1 MTEGRY
7 YWLKLKRDFFKR
19 HDIVIIESMPNG
31 KDYILFY
38 LKLLCES
45 VDHDGSLRFSD
56 KIPYNEDMLAT
67 ITRTNVDIVRSA
79 INLFSELGMM
89 EIMDDGTFYMSEVE
103 RLIGS
108 ESSSVSAIR
117 QKRYRE
123 NKKSKLSVTPDI
135 TDDVTKNNASVT
147 KDNASVTNSYANR
160 YADHNANVTKNNE
173 SKSKSK
179 SIDLEREKE
188 KEKEKKP
195 SPSGQLGA
203 FLEKYEIPAK
213 LKESLLAYADYMD
226 ECGKP
231 LSTRSMELVIR
242 KLQRIATSE
251 DEMIE
256 ILENSVRKG
265 WKDIYPLDRP
275 KSQSPAVR
283 SFGDYEQRKTNYS
296 ELERMMYAADD
307 KGDDSDEK

>member
-1 MTEGRY
+1 MAEGRY

-67 ITRTNVDIVRSA
+67 ITRTNIDVVRNA
-79 INLFSELGMM
+79 IKLFSELGMM
-89 EIMDDGTFYMSEVE
+89 EILDDGTFYMSEVE

-108 ESSSVSAIR
+108 EASNTNAIR
-117 QKRYRE
+117 QKRFRE
-123 NKKSKLSVTPDI
+123 KKKLQASTTPAVTDDVTNVTP
-135 TDDVTKNNASVT
+135 TVTKNNASVT
-147 KDNASVTNSYANR
+147 NSNANR
-160 YADHNANVTKNNE
+160 YASVTKNNE

-203 FLEKYEIPAK
+203 LLEQYEFSAR
-213 LKESLLAYADYMD
+213 LKESLLAYADHMD

-231 LSTRSMELVIR
+231 MSTRSMDLTIK

-296 ELERMMYAADD
+296 ELEKMMYAADD
-307 KGDDSDEK
+307 KGDDSDEKRSVF

>member
-19 HDIVIIESMPNG
+19 HDIVVIESMPNG

-45 VDHDGSLRFSD
+45 VDHDGNLRFSD

-89 EIMDDGTFYMSEVE
+89 EILDDGTFYMSEVE

-108 ESSSVSAIR
+108 ESSSVNAIR
-117 QKRYRE
+117 QKHYRE
-123 NKKSKLSVTPDI
+123 NRKSKLLVTPDAAGC
-135 TDDVTKNNASVT
+135 VTKNNASVT
-147 KDNASVTNSYANR
+147 KDNASVTNSYADR

-179 SIDLEREKE
+179 SIDLE
-188 KEKEKKP
+188 KEKEKKA

-203 FLEKYEIPAK
+203 IFEQYEFPER
-213 LKESLLAYADYMD
+213 LKESLLAYADHMD

-231 LSTRSMELVIR
+231 LSTRSMDLTIK

-275 KSQSPAVR
+275 KNQSPAVR

-307 KGDDSDEK
+307 KGEGFDEE

>member
-1 MTEGRY
+1 MAEGRY

-45 VDHDGSLRFSD
+45 VDNSGSLRFSD

-67 ITRTNVDIVRSA
+67 ITRTNIDIVRNA
-79 INLFSELGMM
+79 IKLFSELGMM
-89 EIMDDGTFYMSEVE
+89 EIMDDGTYYMSEVAK
-103 RLIGS
+103 ITGS
-108 ESSSVSAIR
+108 ESEWAEKKRTYR
-117 QKRYRE
+117 QSQ
-123 NKKSKLSVTPDI
+123 KKLTSRGQNEDNVLPSEDNVRGQKDKVRQEKEIDI
-135 TDDVTKNNASVT
+135 ETD
-147 KDNASVTNSYANR
+147 
-160 YADHNANVTKNNE
+160 
-173 SKSKSK
+173 
-179 SIDLEREKE
+179 IEREKE
-188 KEKEKKP
+188 KEKKA

-203 FLEKYEIPAK
+203 LLEQYEFSAR
-213 LKESLLAYADYMD
+213 LKESLLAYADHMD

-231 LSTRSMELVIR
+231 LSTRSMDLVIR
-242 KLQRIATSE
+242 KLQRIAASE
-251 DEMIE
+251 DEMVE

-275 KSQSPAVR
+275 KNQSPAVR

-296 ELERMMYAADD
+296 ELEKMMYAADD
-307 KGDDSDEK
+307 KGEGFNEE